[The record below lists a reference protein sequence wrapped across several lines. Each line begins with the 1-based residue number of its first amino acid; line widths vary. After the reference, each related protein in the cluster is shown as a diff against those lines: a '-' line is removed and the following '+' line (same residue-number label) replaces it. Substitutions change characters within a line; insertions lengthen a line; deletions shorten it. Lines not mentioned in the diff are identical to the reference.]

1 MLNSSRGWPILL
13 ALLATAGVAEWLFA
27 PAPPA
32 PRALRKTAEPWVLP
46 QIYMTQT
53 VQAEAI
59 LDKTALWGKLPAVE
73 TAKSSGDPE
82 WHFLGIATNG
92 KERYVLIKVDGQPE
106 QRLTINDK
114 LPGGSKIL
122 KIENDSLCILIDGKK
137 RRLGIYETGPKF
149 L

>member
-13 ALLATAGVAEWLFA
+13 ALLATAGVAEWLLA
-27 PAPPA
+27 PVPPA
-32 PRALRKTAEPWVLP
+32 PRALHRSAEPWVLP
-46 QIYMTQT
+46 QSYMAQT
-53 VQAEAI
+53 EQARAI

-73 TAKSSGDPE
+73 AAKPSGDPE

>member
-1 MLNSSRGWPILL
+1 MLNSSRGWLILL
-13 ALLATAGVAEWLFA
+13 ALLVLAGYVEWLLA
-27 PAPPA
+27 PTPPA
-32 PRALRKTAEPWVLP
+32 PRALRRAAEPWVLP
-46 QIYMTQT
+46 PIRKAQPE
-53 VQAEAI
+53 QAMA
-59 LDKTALWGKLPAVE
+59 LLNKTSLWGKLPAVE
-73 TAKSSGDPE
+73 AAKSANDPE

-92 KERYVLIKVDGQPE
+92 SERYVLIKMEGQPE

-122 KIENDSLCILIDGKK
+122 KIENDTLCILIDGKK

>member
-13 ALLATAGVAEWLFA
+13 ALLATAGVAEWLLA

-32 PRALRKTAEPWVLP
+32 PRALHRSAEPWALP
-46 QIYMTQT
+46 QSYMAQT
-53 VQAEAI
+53 EQARAI

-73 TAKSSGDPE
+73 AAKPSGDPE

-137 RRLGIYETGPKF
+137 RRLDIYETGPKF

>member
-1 MLNSSRGWPILL
+1 MLISTRGRLFLL
-13 ALLATAGVAEWLFA
+13 ALLVAAGAVEWRLA

-32 PRALRKTAEPWVLP
+32 LRAPPRSTEPWVLP
-46 QIYMTQT
+46 HAPSARPE
-53 VQAEAI
+53 QAMAI
-59 LDKTALWGKLPAVE
+59 LGKSSLWGKLPAAE
-73 TAKSSGDPE
+73 AGKSANDPE

-92 KERYVLIKVDGQPE
+92 PERFVLIKMEGQPE

-122 KIENDSLCILIDGKK
+122 KIEADTLCILINGKK
-137 RRLGIYETGPKF
+137 RRLGIYKTGPQF